1 MTTICLFW
9 EITPWHTRKHSS
21 NSKKKKMIPTI
32 NSALCAT
39 YRHTHTLSSTSS
51 LHPSESIHTKTQT
64 RHLVVVF
71 FFFLFMFISVF
82 CQAAQQY
89 TGIAIVLKTW
99 HSKCCGVIYYNFK
112 WGRTTGD
119 FAAFIIKLLHEWLR
133 ALLILKHSSCWS
145 KTHSE
150 RQTIKVGIG
159 ANGVNLPLTHRV
171 RRFLFF

>member
-1 MTTICLFW
+1 MTHKETF
-9 EITPWHTRKHSS
+9 EQFQ
-21 NSKKKKMIPTI
+21 KKKNDTHHK
-32 NSALCAT
+32 LCSMCNLQT
-39 YRHTHTLSSTSS
+39 HTHTFFYFFFTSIRIHSHKNTNTSS
-51 LHPSESIHTKTQT
+51 CC
-64 RHLVVVF
+64 RF

>member
-71 FFFLFMFISVF
+71 FFFYSCLFQRFAKQRNSTQELQLFWKHGTPNAAVSSTTTSNEDARQEIS
-82 CQAAQQY
+82 
-89 TGIAIVLKTW
+89 
-99 HSKCCGVIYYNFK
+99 
-112 WGRTTGD
+112 
-119 FAAFIIKLLHEWLR
+119 LL
-133 ALLILKHSSCWS
+133 LLSSSCM
-145 KTHSE
+145 
-150 RQTIKVGIG
+150 
-159 ANGVNLPLTHRV
+159 NG
-171 RRFLFF
+171 